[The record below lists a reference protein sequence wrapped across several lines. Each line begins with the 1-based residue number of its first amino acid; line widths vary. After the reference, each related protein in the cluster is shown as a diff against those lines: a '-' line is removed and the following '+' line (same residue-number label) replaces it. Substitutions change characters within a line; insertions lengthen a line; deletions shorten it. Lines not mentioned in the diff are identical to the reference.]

1 MLSSRT
7 ARKFL
12 KPPVFLICSLPFFL
26 IFTDAFELTGNLGA
40 NPIEEIQDRLGN
52 WGLRFL
58 LLTLMISPLR
68 QITGQIWLTLFRR
81 MLGLFTFFYILMHF
95 FTWLILEQSLY
106 IPAITEDIITRPFIT
121 IGFLALLILLLL
133 TVTSTN
139 KMQRKLQKKW
149 HKIHRLVY
157 SASILAV
164 WHYWWQV
171 KKDITEPLIYVVILS
186 ILLSYRIWTKY
197 LRKNK

>member
-1 MLSSRT
+1 MLSSRK
-7 ARKFL
+7 ARKLL
-12 KPPVFLICSLPFFL
+12 KPPVFLICILPFFL

-58 LLTLMISPLR
+58 LLTLMLSPLR
-68 QITGQIWLTLFRR
+68 HITGQIWLTLFRR

-133 TVTSTN
+133 TITSTN

-186 ILLSYRIWTKY
+186 ILLSYRIWIKY
-197 LRKNK
+197 LQKNK

>member
-1 MLSSRT
+1 MLSSRK
-7 ARKFL
+7 ARKLL
-12 KPPVFLICSLPFFL
+12 KPPVFLICILPFFL

-68 QITGQIWLTLFRR
+68 HITGQIWLTLFRR

-133 TVTSTN
+133 TITSTN

-171 KKDITEPLIYVVILS
+171 KKDITEPLIYAVILS
-186 ILLSYRIWTKY
+186 ILLSYRIWIKY
-197 LRKNK
+197 LQKNK

>member
-1 MLSSRT
+1 MLSSRK
-7 ARKFL
+7 ARKL
-12 KPPVFLICSLPFFL
+12 LEPPVFLICILPFFL

-68 QITGQIWLTLFRR
+68 HITGQIWLTLFRR

-133 TVTSTN
+133 TITSTN

-186 ILLSYRIWTKY
+186 ILLSYRIWIKY
-197 LRKNK
+197 LQKNK

>member
-1 MLSSRT
+1 MLSSRA

-12 KPPVFLICSLPFFL
+12 KPPIFLICLLPFFYIL
-26 IFTDAFELTGNLGA
+26 TDAFELTGNLGA

-58 LLTLMISPLR
+58 LLTLMITPLR
-68 QITGQIWLTLFRR
+68 QITGKIWLTMFRR

-95 FTWLILEQSLY
+95 LTWLILEQSLY
-106 IPAITEDIITRPFIT
+106 IPAITEDIIMRPFIT

-133 TVTSTN
+133 TITSTN

-157 SASILAV
+157 GASVLAV

-171 KKDITEPLIYVVILS
+171 KKDITEPLIYAVILS
-186 ILLSYRIWTKY
+186 VLLSYRIWVKY
-197 LRKNK
+197 LRKK

>member
-1 MLSSRT
+1 MLSSRK
-7 ARKFL
+7 ARKLL
-12 KPPVFLICSLPFFL
+12 KPPVFLICILPFFL

-68 QITGQIWLTLFRR
+68 HITGQIWLTLFRR

-133 TVTSTN
+133 TITSTN

-186 ILLSYRIWTKY
+186 ILLSYRIWIKY
-197 LRKNK
+197 LQKNK

>member
-7 ARKFL
+7 ARKLL
-12 KPPVFLICSLPFFL
+12 KPPVFLICILPFFL

-68 QITGQIWLTLFRR
+68 HITGQIWLILFRR

-133 TVTSTN
+133 TITSTN

-186 ILLSYRIWTKY
+186 ILLSYRIWMKY

>member
-133 TVTSTN
+133 TITSTN

-186 ILLSYRIWTKY
+186 ILLSYRIWIKY
-197 LRKNK
+197 LQKNK

>member
-1 MLSSRT
+1 MLSFRT
-7 ARKFL
+7 ARKLL
-12 KPPVFLICSLPFFL
+12 KPPVFLICILPFFL

-68 QITGQIWLTLFRR
+68 HITGQIWLILLRR

-133 TVTSTN
+133 TITSTN

-186 ILLSYRIWTKY
+186 ILLSYRIWMKY

>member
-12 KPPVFLICSLPFFL
+12 KPPVFLICILPFFL

-133 TVTSTN
+133 TITSTN

-186 ILLSYRIWTKY
+186 ILLSYRIWIKY
-197 LRKNK
+197 LQKNK

>member
-68 QITGQIWLTLFRR
+68 HITGQIWLTLFRR

-133 TVTSTN
+133 TITSTN

>member
-68 QITGQIWLTLFRR
+68 HITGQIWLTLFRR

-133 TVTSTN
+133 TITSTN

-186 ILLSYRIWTKY
+186 ILLSYRIWIKY
-197 LRKNK
+197 LQKNK

>member
-7 ARKFL
+7 ARKLL
-12 KPPVFLICSLPFFL
+12 KPPVFLICILPFFL

-68 QITGQIWLTLFRR
+68 HITGQIWLILLRR

-133 TVTSTN
+133 TITSTN

-186 ILLSYRIWTKY
+186 ILLSYRIWMKY

>member
-133 TVTSTN
+133 TITSTN

-149 HKIHRLVY
+149 HKIHRLLY

-186 ILLSYRIWTKY
+186 ILLSYRIWIKY
-197 LRKNK
+197 LQKNK

>member
-7 ARKFL
+7 ARKLL

-68 QITGQIWLTLFRR
+68 HITGQIWLILFRR

-133 TVTSTN
+133 TITSTN

-186 ILLSYRIWTKY
+186 ILLSYRIWMKY

>member
-40 NPIEEIQDRLGN
+40 NPIEEFQDRLGN

-68 QITGQIWLTLFRR
+68 HITGQIWLTLFRR

-133 TVTSTN
+133 TITSTN

-186 ILLSYRIWTKY
+186 ILLSYRIWIKY
-197 LRKNK
+197 LQKNK

>member
-7 ARKFL
+7 ARKLL
-12 KPPVFLICSLPFFL
+12 KPPVFLIYILPFFL

-68 QITGQIWLTLFRR
+68 HITGQIWLILFRR

-133 TVTSTN
+133 TITSTN

-186 ILLSYRIWTKY
+186 ILLSYRIWMKY